1 MYCIVL
7 CTIHN
12 TIQYMEIVYMP
23 SNINESIKQR
33 IINAANEL
41 VASGIESPTN
51 MEVREKLGGG
61 SLSHISPIMRLWRS
75 ERKEQIT
82 TSVEIPDELK
92 KAIET
97 ALTQVWTTSNNI
109 AFSSIEAIKS
119 ESNILIDEANNERD
133 EALIEVQRLE
143 DINARLE
150 KELEDKEF
158 DIEAKANQF
167 NEMKAENLSLQR
179 LLDERRER
187 LIKLEADYEKLQQE
201 LIAIVKNSNT
211 LKNGGY
217 PR

>member
-1 MYCIVL
+1 
-7 CTIHN
+7 
-12 TIQYMEIVYMP
+12 MP

-179 LLDERRER
+179 LLEERKER
-187 LIKLEADYEKLQQE
+187 LTKLEADYEKLQQE
-201 LIAIVKNSNT
+201 LIAIVKNSN
-211 LKNGGY
+211 K
-217 PR
+217 

>member
-1 MYCIVL
+1 
-7 CTIHN
+7 
-12 TIQYMEIVYMP
+12 MP

-201 LIAIVKNSNT
+201 LIAIVKNSN
-211 LKNGGY
+211 K
-217 PR
+217 

>member
-1 MYCIVL
+1 
-7 CTIHN
+7 
-12 TIQYMEIVYMP
+12 MP

-119 ESNILIDEANNERD
+119 ESKILIDEANNERD

-211 LKNGGY
+211 LKNKGLS
-217 PR
+217 

>member
-1 MYCIVL
+1 
-7 CTIHN
+7 
-12 TIQYMEIVYMP
+12 MP

-187 LIKLEADYEKLQQE
+187 LVKLEADYEKLQQE

-211 LKNGGY
+211 LKNDIN
-217 PR
+217 

>member
-1 MYCIVL
+1 
-7 CTIHN
+7 
-12 TIQYMEIVYMP
+12 MP

-211 LKNGGY
+211 LKNDIN
-217 PR
+217 

>member
-1 MYCIVL
+1 
-7 CTIHN
+7 
-12 TIQYMEIVYMP
+12 MEIVYMP

>member
-1 MYCIVL
+1 
-7 CTIHN
+7 
-12 TIQYMEIVYMP
+12 MP

-150 KELEDKEF
+150 KELEDKKF

-201 LIAIVKNSNT
+201 LIAIEIGRASCRERV
-211 LKNGGY
+211 
-217 PR
+217 

>member
-1 MYCIVL
+1 
-7 CTIHN
+7 
-12 TIQYMEIVYMP
+12 MP

-150 KELEDKEF
+150 KELEDKKF

-187 LIKLEADYEKLQQE
+187 LVKLEADYEKLQQE

-211 LKNGGY
+211 LKNGGC

>member
-1 MYCIVL
+1 M
-7 CTIHN
+7 TA
-12 TIQYMEIVYMP
+12 
-23 SNINESIKQR
+23 NISESIKQR

-41 VASGIESPTN
+41 VAAGVESPTN
-51 MEVREKLGGG
+51 MDVREKLGGG
-61 SLSHISPIMRLWRS
+61 SLSHISPVMREWRS
-75 ERKEQIT
+75 ERKEQ
-82 TSVEIPDELK
+82 TSASIEIPIELK
-92 KAIET
+92 SVIEN
-97 ALTQVWTTSNNI
+97 ALAQVWSVSNNI

-150 KELEDKEF
+150 KELEDKKF
-158 DIEAKANQF
+158 DIEAKANQL

-201 LIAIVKNSNT
+201 LIVIVKNSN
-211 LKNGGY
+211 K
-217 PR
+217 